1 MTALSPFRYFAVARY
16 LVHRWVDSIP
26 SIKGKGKAKALQH
39 VRQTQ
44 RQRDH
49 LLRSTSLESHSS
61 SHAHSEIPLA
71 GPSRLP
77 HNHHH
82 QHGSGTG
89 HGGKGKRPD
98 VKFPKLA
105 PDPKWPPGPK
115 EIFRLMNDE
124 RLMVGGRIKPP
135 RETVVLCHGLYGFS
149 TATPIPLFPSLKLH
163 YWANVLDVLRN
174 KIGAN
179 VVVVGVKGTGSIQER
194 AEQMHQFLKDTLPK
208 GTGVNFVAHS
218 MGGLDCRYLISTI
231 KPTSYTPL
239 SLTTIGTPHRGS
251 PFMDWCAANIG
262 VGSVAAAA
270 TAVLAGGKTKSLL
283 PYSMKSP
290 LLSRPPLK
298 QETKE
303 QAESSFGSS
312 FAAGLTSYLLSIFDS
327 PAYSNL
333 TTSFL
338 RDHFNPSTP
347 DSANVK
353 YTSVAGRISK
363 MSVLHPLWFPKLV
376 LDAAAE
382 NGYAEDH
389 SNIIHGPNGKR
400 VYEGNDGLVSVSSAK
415 WGEYLGAVDECH
427 HWDLRGEGGLFPQGL
442 GNSDEK
448 AQKARKEQQEEE
460 EADALL
466 SEYENNRKS
475 PIQNQQNQNDHSK
488 HGLNQHLGLSIG
500 LQTNPLQ
507 NPGEAVEEA
516 LNKFELNKSIKN
528 EGKAGSSPSTTSRG
542 SGGSGSSWDIAQ
554 VGQIIDWVNELLP
567 GDEKQ
572 NKNSEISKKQLQDA
586 TLEKAEDGQQEQK
599 RKKEKFDLGRFYGGL
614 MIKLREDGY

>member
-1 MTALSPFRYFAVARY
+1 MTALSPFRYLAVARY
-16 LVHRWVDSIP
+16 LVHRWVESVP
-26 SIKGKGKAKALQH
+26 KIKGKGKAKAIQH
-39 VRQTQ
+39 VRQHQ
-44 RQRDH
+44 QSPLDH
-49 LLRSTSLESHSS
+49 RILATSAGVESHSS
-61 SHAHSEIPLA
+61 SSIGQDLPSA

-77 HNHHH
+77 HNDPNGQNHQYHHRH
-82 QHGSGTG
+82 HKP
-89 HGGKGKRPD
+89 H
-98 VKFPKLA
+98 VKFPKIA
-105 PDPKWPPGPK
+105 PDPKWPDGPK

-124 RLMVGGRIKPP
+124 RLMVGGKIKAP

-163 YWANVLDVLRN
+163 YWANVLEVLRN
-174 KIGAN
+174 RIGAN
-179 VVVVGVKGTGSIQER
+179 VVVVGVKGTGSIKER
-194 AEQMHQFLKDTLPK
+194 AEQMHQYLKETLPR

-270 TAVLAGGKTKSLL
+270 TAALTGKAKSLP
-283 PYSMKSP
+283 PYSLKSP
-290 LLSRPPLK
+290 LLSRPLQDASTRQK
-298 QETKE
+298 SD
-303 QAESSFGSS
+303 AFGSL
-312 FAAGLTSYLLSIFDS
+312 AAGLTSYLLSIFDS

-338 RDHFNPSTP
+338 RDHFNPATP
-347 DSANVK
+347 DSPYVK

-382 NGYAEDH
+382 NGYAEDS
-389 SNIIHGPNGKR
+389 SNVIHGPNGKR
-400 VYEGNDGLVSVSSAK
+400 SYEGNDGLVSVTSAK

-442 GNSDEK
+442 GNTDDSKVMQKKLEQEEKQDNWLNHESDEF
-448 AQKARKEQQEEE
+448 
-460 EADALL
+460 
-466 SEYENNRKS
+466 
-475 PIQNQQNQNDHSK
+475 PSK
-488 HGLNQHLGLSIG
+488 HGVNKHLGLD
-500 LQTNPLQ
+500 LKANLLTNPK
-507 NPGEAVEEA
+507 EAVEEA
-516 LNKFELNKSIKN
+516 LHNFETAKNKKEYEND
-528 EGKAGSSPSTTSRG
+528 GKAGTSPSTQK
-542 SGGSGSSWDIAQ
+542 GSGSSWDIAQ
-554 VGQIIDWVNELLP
+554 VGQVIDWVTNFLP
-567 GDEKQ
+567 GDGDK
-572 NKNSEISKKQLQDA
+572 NRNSEISKKQLQDA
-586 TLEKAEDGQQEQK
+586 TLEKQQQESEKANEK